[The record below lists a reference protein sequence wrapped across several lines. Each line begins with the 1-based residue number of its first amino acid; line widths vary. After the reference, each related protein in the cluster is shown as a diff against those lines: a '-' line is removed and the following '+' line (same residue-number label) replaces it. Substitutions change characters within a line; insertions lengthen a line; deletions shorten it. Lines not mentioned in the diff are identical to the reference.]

1 MLLNNNTLSLLRI
14 CFILSIPLIS
24 CNNVKER
31 KVSPRIK
38 SSIFIDSPSSFEIF
52 KDDDTINIKI
62 SKNDNIKKKIQ
73 NSILIFGQDQDTI
86 KFLNKI
92 DVKTKGRFVYG
103 QNILKFK
110 ITYSDNSTESY
121 SRSVVIY
128 PKEEPKELDYKI
140 IKILPHD
147 TKSYTQ
153 GLLIDNQTFIESS
166 GQYDKSYIRRYSL
179 DGRKI
184 ENEVKIESNLF
195 AEGIAIF
202 NNKLFMLTWKSKK
215 ALVFDKNSFEL
226 IDSFK
231 YNSEG
236 WGLTR
241 IADELVM
248 SDGSEKLN
256 FLNPFTFEV
265 NKSINVYDDKG
276 KVDLL
281 NELEYIN
288 GKIFS
293 NIYGEDKIAIIDPLT
308 GRVEYYINLEKI
320 MNKRN
325 YNNIDVMNGIAYNA
339 KNKSIYITGKWWP
352 SIYEIKL
359 NGYEFE

>member
-1 MLLNNNTLSLLRI
+1 MLLNNKSQSLLRI
-14 CFILSIPLIS
+14 YFILSITLIS

-31 KVSPRIK
+31 KGSPRIK
-38 SSIFIDSPSSFEIF
+38 SSILINSPSSFEIF
-52 KDDDTINIKI
+52 NDDDIIKI
-62 SKNDNIKKKIQ
+62 KLSKNDGSTKTIE
-73 NSILIFGQDQDTI
+73 NSILIFDQDTI

-92 DVKTKGRFVYG
+92 EVKTKGRFDYG
-103 QNILKFK
+103 QNLLKFK
-110 ITYSDNSTESY
+110 ITYSDNSTENY
-121 SRSVVIY
+121 SRSILIY
-128 PKEEPKELDYKI
+128 PKDEPKELEYKI

-179 DGRKI
+179 DGSKI
-184 ENEVKIESNLF
+184 EKEVKIHPDLF

-215 ALVFDKNSFEL
+215 ALVFDKKSFEL
-226 IDSFK
+226 IDSLN
-231 YNSEG
+231 YDSEG

-241 IADELVM
+241 IADQLVM
-248 SDGSEKLN
+248 SDGTEKLN
-256 FLNPFTFEV
+256 FLDPFTFEI
-265 NKSINVYDDKG
+265 NKSINIYDDKG

-293 NIYGEDKIAIIDPLT
+293 NLYGDDKIAVIDPMT
-308 GRVEYYINLEKI
+308 GRVENYINLEKI

-359 NGYEFE
+359 SEYEFE

>member
-1 MLLNNNTLSLLRI
+1 MLLNNKSQSLLRI
-14 CFILSIPLIS
+14 YFILSITLIS

-31 KVSPRIK
+31 KGSPRIK
-38 SSIFIDSPSSFEIF
+38 SSILINSPSSFEIF
-52 KDDDTINIKI
+52 NDDDIIKI
-62 SKNDNIKKKIQ
+62 KLSKNDGSTKTIE
-73 NSILIFGQDQDTI
+73 NSILIFDQDTI

-92 DVKTKGRFVYG
+92 EVKTKGRFDYG
-103 QNILKFK
+103 QNLLKFK
-110 ITYSDNSTESY
+110 ITYSDNSTENY
-121 SRSVVIY
+121 SRSILIY
-128 PKEEPKELDYKI
+128 PKDEPKELEYKI

-179 DGRKI
+179 DGSKI
-184 ENEVKIESNLF
+184 EKEVKIHPDLF

-215 ALVFDKNSFEL
+215 ALVFDKKSFEL
-226 IDSFK
+226 IDSLN
-231 YNSEG
+231 YDSEG

-241 IADELVM
+241 IADQLVM
-248 SDGSEKLN
+248 SDGTEKLN
-256 FLNPFTFEV
+256 FLDPFTFEI
-265 NKSINVYDDKG
+265 NKSINIYDDKG

-293 NIYGEDKIAIIDPLT
+293 NLYGDDKIAVIDPMT

-359 NGYEFE
+359 SEYEFK

>member
-1 MLLNNNTLSLLRI
+1 MLLNNKSQSLLRI
-14 CFILSIPLIS
+14 YFILSITLIS

-31 KVSPRIK
+31 KGSPRIK
-38 SSIFIDSPSSFEIF
+38 SSILINSPSSFEIF
-52 KDDDTINIKI
+52 NDDDTIKIKL
-62 SKNDNIKKKIQ
+62 SKNDGSAKTIKK
-73 NSILIFGQDQDTI
+73 SILIFDQDTI

-92 DVKTKGRFVYG
+92 EVKTKGRFDYG
-103 QNILKFK
+103 QNLLKFK
-110 ITYSDNSTESY
+110 ITYSDNSTENY
-121 SRSVVIY
+121 SRSILIY
-128 PKEEPKELDYKI
+128 PKDEPKELEYKI

-179 DGRKI
+179 DGSKI
-184 ENEVKIESNLF
+184 EKEVKIQPDLF

-215 ALVFDKNSFEL
+215 ALVFDKKSFEL
-226 IDSFK
+226 IDSLN
-231 YNSEG
+231 YDSEG

-241 IADELVM
+241 IADQLVM
-248 SDGSEKLN
+248 SDGTEKLN
-256 FLNPFTFEV
+256 FLDPFTFEI
-265 NKSINVYDDKG
+265 NKSINIYDDKG

-293 NIYGEDKIAIIDPLT
+293 NLYGDDKIAVIDPMT

-359 NGYEFE
+359 SEYEFE

>member
-1 MLLNNNTLSLLRI
+1 MLLNNKSQSLLRI
-14 CFILSIPLIS
+14 YFILSITLIS

-31 KVSPRIK
+31 KGSPRIK
-38 SSIFIDSPSSFEIF
+38 SSILINSPSSFEIF
-52 KDDDTINIKI
+52 NDDDIIKI
-62 SKNDNIKKKIQ
+62 KLSKNDGSTKTIE
-73 NSILIFGQDQDTI
+73 NSILIFDQDTI

-92 DVKTKGRFVYG
+92 EVKTKGRFDYG
-103 QNILKFK
+103 QNLLKFK
-110 ITYSDNSTESY
+110 ITYSDNSTENY
-121 SRSVVIY
+121 SRSIIIY
-128 PKEEPKELDYKI
+128 PKDEPKELDYKI

-179 DGRKI
+179 DGSKI
-184 ENEVKIESNLF
+184 EKEVKIQPDLF

-215 ALVFDKNSFEL
+215 ALVFDKKSFEL
-226 IDSFK
+226 IDSLN
-231 YNSEG
+231 YDSEG

-241 IADELVM
+241 IADQLVM
-248 SDGSEKLN
+248 SDGTEKLN
-256 FLNPFTFEV
+256 FLDPFTFEI
-265 NKSINVYDDKG
+265 NKSINIYDDKG

-293 NIYGEDKIAIIDPLT
+293 NLYGDDKIAVIDPIT

-359 NGYEFE
+359 SEYEFE

>member
-1 MLLNNNTLSLLRI
+1 MLLNNKSQSLLRI
-14 CFILSIPLIS
+14 YFILSITLIS

-31 KVSPRIK
+31 KGSPRIK
-38 SSIFIDSPSSFEIF
+38 SSILINSPSSFEIF
-52 KDDDTINIKI
+52 NDDDIIKI
-62 SKNDNIKKKIQ
+62 KLSKNDGSTKTIE
-73 NSILIFGQDQDTI
+73 NSILIFDQDTI

-92 DVKTKGRFVYG
+92 EVKTKGRFDYG
-103 QNILKFK
+103 QNLLKFK
-110 ITYSDNSTESY
+110 ITYSDNSTENY
-121 SRSVVIY
+121 SRSILIY
-128 PKEEPKELDYKI
+128 PKDEPKELEYKI

-179 DGRKI
+179 DGSKI
-184 ENEVKIESNLF
+184 EKEVKIHPDLF

-215 ALVFDKNSFEL
+215 ALVFDKKSFEL
-226 IDSFK
+226 IDSLN
-231 YNSEG
+231 YDSEG

-241 IADELVM
+241 IADQLVM
-248 SDGSEKLN
+248 SDGTEKLN
-256 FLNPFTFEV
+256 FLDPFTFEI
-265 NKSINVYDDKG
+265 NKSINIYDDKG

-293 NIYGEDKIAIIDPLT
+293 NLYGDDKIAVIDPMT

-359 NGYEFE
+359 SEYEFE

>member
-1 MLLNNNTLSLLRI
+1 MLLNNKSQSLLRI
-14 CFILSIPLIS
+14 YFILSITLIS

-31 KVSPRIK
+31 KGSPRIK
-38 SSIFIDSPSSFEIF
+38 SSILINSPSSFEIF
-52 KDDDTINIKI
+52 NDDDIIKI
-62 SKNDNIKKKIQ
+62 KLSKNDGSTKTIE
-73 NSILIFGQDQDTI
+73 NSILIFDQDTI

-92 DVKTKGRFVYG
+92 EVKTKGRFDYG
-103 QNILKFK
+103 QNLLKFK
-110 ITYSDNSTESY
+110 ITYSDNSTENY
-121 SRSVVIY
+121 SRSILIY
-128 PKEEPKELDYKI
+128 PKDEPKELEYKI

-179 DGRKI
+179 DGSKI
-184 ENEVKIESNLF
+184 EKEVKIHPDLF

-215 ALVFDKNSFEL
+215 ALVFDKKSFEL
-226 IDSFK
+226 IDSLN
-231 YNSEG
+231 YDSEG

-241 IADELVM
+241 IADQLVM
-248 SDGSEKLN
+248 SDGTEKLN
-256 FLNPFTFEV
+256 FLDPFTFEI
-265 NKSINVYDDKG
+265 NKSINIYDDKG

-293 NIYGEDKIAIIDPLT
+293 NLYGDDKIAVIDPMT
-308 GRVEYYINLEKI
+308 GRVENYINLEKI

-359 NGYEFE
+359 SEYEFK